1 MHEASDGR
9 DGVPAD
15 VSMRA
20 VKLDFHCR
28 TTSGARLFSTQA
40 RTASTSSLLACCLLM
55 VRFNK
60 LHWRSTLSGTEPV
73 QVRRFGSASIEASAL
88 SRQSFEHVPIKCCIL
103 RNQEKLSFLM
113 SFKFKPSQCRT

>member
-55 VRFNK
+55 VSLQQTSLAFNTIG
-60 LHWRSTLSGTEPV
+60 HRACPGTS
-73 QVRRFGSASIEASAL
+73 VRIGFD
-88 SRQSFEHVPIKCCIL
+88 
-103 RNQEKLSFLM
+103 
-113 SFKFKPSQCRT
+113 